1 MESIYLAAI
10 KKKILLSRF
19 FLILASLLIVVVGI
33 SSAPISQ
40 AADRLSSSVSFDL
53 LNKLSA
59 KKHRIKVPLGAAYVI
74 QDIRIVPRS
83 CTEFKDELYN
93 KKDTHLADVEV
104 FLEQDS
110 SDHKEDQDAQE
121 PILLYKG
128 NLSNN
133 TRAPSSPIEHPIYDL
148 ILVSCG

>member
-1 MESIYLAAI
+1 MESIYLVAI

-19 FLILASLLIVVVGI
+19 FLILTRLLIVVVGM
-33 SSAPISQ
+33 SSAAISQ
-40 AADRLSSSVSFDL
+40 LDDHLLSNVTFDL

-59 KKHRIKVPLGAAYVI
+59 KKHRINVPLGAAYII

-93 KKDTHLADVEV
+93 KKDTHIVDVEV

-110 SDHKEDQDAQE
+110 DDSKEDQDAQE
-121 PILLYKG
+121 PILLYRG

>member
-1 MESIYLAAI
+1 MESIYLVAI

-19 FLILASLLIVVVGI
+19 SLILVRVLIVAGGM
-33 SSAPISQ
+33 SSVAISQ
-40 AADRLSSSVSFDL
+40 AADRLPANVSFDL

-110 SDHKEDQDAQE
+110 SDHKEDQE

-148 ILVSCG
+148 ILVNCG

>member
-1 MESIYLAAI
+1 MENIYLAAI
-10 KKKILLSRF
+10 KKKTLLSRF
-19 FLILASLLIVVVGI
+19 FLISARLLIVVVGM
-33 SSAPISQ
+33 SAATINQ
-40 AADRLSSSVSFDL
+40 ANDRLSSDVSFDL

-83 CTEFKDELYN
+83 CAEFKDELYN

-110 SDHKEDQDAQE
+110 SEHKEDQDTQE

-133 TRAPSSPIEHPIYDL
+133 TRVPSSPIEHPIYDL